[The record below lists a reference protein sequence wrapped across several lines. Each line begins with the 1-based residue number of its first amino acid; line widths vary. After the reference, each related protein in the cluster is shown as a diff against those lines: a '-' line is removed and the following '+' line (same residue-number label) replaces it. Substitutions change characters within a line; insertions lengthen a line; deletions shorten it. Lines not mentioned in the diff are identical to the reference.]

1 MYSSFSLVMKLTSL
15 FRLTS
20 CSCQLF
26 SVWLIISS
34 QRVTRPVVAIFSQHR
49 EWLLGAINF
58 MIFFTTPGNIC
69 WFKGCCSVSWFIP
82 TSTDASI
89 SFTLLDPGSER
100 WHPKFTKLQLAW
112 PSSNSVNSLQ
122 YQTYIFKENLRDV
135 GRRLDRLFLYSAQSC

>member
-1 MYSSFSLVMKLTSL
+1 MFLSAVFCLIDYFLSACDTSVRSSSFSVK
-15 FRLTS
+15 R
-20 CSCQLF
+20 
-26 SVWLIISS
+26 
-34 QRVTRPVVAIFSQHR
+34 R

-58 MIFFTTPGNIC
+58 LIFFFFFFTTSGNIC
-69 WFKGCCSVSWFIP
+69 WFKGCCSVSWFVP

-89 SFTLLDPGSER
+89 SFSLVAVFLGMFFVVMFLDPGSER